1 MSAVCSYQ
9 VERKKDIGS
18 TFPEQQG
25 SRRLPQPY
33 KLTVRDTYI
42 QIEAGTTKVTV
53 SVSGKSVDLPVTVRS
68 VDEPPISFVRDIM
81 PTISKIGC
89 NAGTCHGAAKGKN
102 GFKFSLRGYDPD
114 FDYQSLI
121 HDISGRRF
129 NRAFPEQSLMLR
141 KPTADV
147 PHTGGQVI
155 KPDSRNYRLF
165 RQWIAEG
172 VVSDVK
178 STQRVERLEVLPKS
192 AEIAIPGMTQQM
204 LVIAHY
210 PDGETRDVT
219 RDAIYTSS
227 ASEVATVTD
236 DGFVTAV
243 RRGETSILTR
253 YEGAYGANA
262 VIVMGDRSGF
272 QWVETPEYNDIDTLV
287 HNKLKR
293 LKILPSELCTDEAF
307 MRRVYLDL
315 IGLPPTPSQVRAF
328 LSDTTVSKVKREKL
342 IDALLD
348 TSEFVQRWTHK
359 WADLL
364 QSNRKFLGEKGAW
377 LFRSWIQNSIAQN
390 KPYDQFVRE
399 LLTTSREHIQK
410 PCCELL
416 PRFP

>member
-1 MSAVCSYQ
+1 MGTFRYHYFVAAFLAGAFACFAWAVSSWSVGMAQ
-9 VERKKDIGS
+9 AESVQDITIPKITALKLQPDSLVLVHKRDVRRVLVSGRTEEGYWIDLSRAARFTPTSS
-18 TFPEQQG
+18 TVQIDSEGYLHP
-25 SRRLPQPY
+25 
-33 KLTVRDTYI
+33 
-42 QIEAGTTKVTV
+42 IEAGTTKITV

-147 PHTGGQVI
+147 PHKGGQVI

-178 STQRVERLEVLPKS
+178 STKRVERLEVSPKS
-192 AEIAIPGMTQQM
+192 VEIAIPGMTQQM

-219 RDAIYTSS
+219 RDTIYTSS

-272 QWVETPEYNDIDTLV
+272 QWVETPEYNEIDTLV

-307 MRRVYLDL
+307 IRRVYLDL

-328 LSDTTVSKVKREKL
+328 SIGYDSVESKTGKTDRCLVRYPR
-342 IDALLD
+342 IRSALD
-348 TSEFVQRWTHK
+348 T
-359 WADLL
+359 
-364 QSNRKFLGEKGAW
+364 
-377 LFRSWIQNSIAQN
+377 
-390 KPYDQFVRE
+390 
-399 LLTTSREHIQK
+399 
-410 PCCELL
+410 
-416 PRFP
+416 

>member
-1 MSAVCSYQ
+1 MRTFRYHYFVAAFLAGAFACFAWAVSSSSVGMAQAESPQDTTIPKITALKLQPDSLVLVHKRDVRRVLVSGRTEEGYWMDLS
-9 VERKKDIGS
+9 RAARFTPTSS
-18 TFPEQQG
+18 TVQIDSEGYLHP
-25 SRRLPQPY
+25 
-33 KLTVRDTYI
+33 
-42 QIEAGTTKVTV
+42 IEAGTTKVTV
-53 SVSGKSVDLPVTVRS
+53 SVNGKSVDLPVTVRS

-81 PTISKIGC
+81 PTVSKIGC
-89 NAGTCHGAAKGKN
+89 NAGTYHGAAKGKN

-147 PHTGGQVI
+147 PHKGGQVI

-165 RQWIAEG
+165 HQWIAEG

-178 STQRVERLEVLPKS
+178 STKRVERLEVLPKS
-192 AEIAIPGMTQQM
+192 VEIAIPGMTQQM

-262 VIVMGDRSGF
+262 VIVWVIDPGSSGSKPLNI
-272 QWVETPEYNDIDTLV
+272 T
-287 HNKLKR
+287 KL
-293 LKILPSELCTDEAF
+293 
-307 MRRVYLDL
+307 
-315 IGLPPTPSQVRAF
+315 
-328 LSDTTVSKVKREKL
+328 
-342 IDALLD
+342 
-348 TSEFVQRWTHK
+348 TH
-359 WADLL
+359 WFIT
-364 QSNRKFLGEKGAW
+364 N
-377 LFRSWIQNSIAQN
+377 
-390 KPYDQFVRE
+390 
-399 LLTTSREHIQK
+399 
-410 PCCELL
+410 
-416 PRFP
+416 

>member
-1 MSAVCSYQ
+1 MGKFRYHYFVAAFLAGAFACFAWAVSSSSVGMAQAESPQDTTIPKITALKLQPDSLVLAHKRDVRRVLVSGRTEEGYWIDLS
-9 VERKKDIGS
+9 RAARFTLTSS
-18 TFPEQQG
+18 TVQIDSEGYLHP
-25 SRRLPQPY
+25 
-33 KLTVRDTYI
+33 
-42 QIEAGTTKVTV
+42 IEAGTTKVTV

-68 VDEPPISFVRDIM
+68 VDESPISFVRDVM

-102 GFKFSLRGYDPD
+102 GFKLSLRGYDPD
-114 FDYQSLI
+114 FDYQALI

-147 PHTGGQVI
+147 PHKGGQVI

-165 RQWIAEG
+165 HQWIAEG

-178 STQRVERLEVLPKS
+178 STKRVERLEVLPKS
-192 AEIAIPGMTQQM
+192 AEIAMPGMTQQM

-210 PDGETRDVT
+210 PDGEVRDVT

-227 ASEVATVTD
+227 VSEVATVTN

-272 QWVETPEYNDIDTLV
+272 QWVETPEYNEIDTLV

-315 IGLPPTPSQVRAF
+315 IGLPPPP
-328 LSDTTVSKVKREKL
+328 LSSSCISIGYDSVESKTGKTDRCLVGYPR
-342 IDALLD
+342 IRSALD
-348 TSEFVQRWTHK
+348 T
-359 WADLL
+359 
-364 QSNRKFLGEKGAW
+364 
-377 LFRSWIQNSIAQN
+377 
-390 KPYDQFVRE
+390 
-399 LLTTSREHIQK
+399 
-410 PCCELL
+410 
-416 PRFP
+416 